1 MEILI
6 KECESL
12 QTETA
17 NKTEVLNQLEG
28 KVKEWMEDHVDKRK
42 LWFSSDFLPADE
54 KMNDDQ
60 EANNKILRDRSR
72 GVKDEVRV
80 AVALN
85 LLTEEG
91 LPHFHRL
98 IAQHLGNRSFWSK

>member
-6 KECESL
+6 KENESL
-12 QTETA
+12 QTDTA
-17 NKTEVLNQLEG
+17 KKTEVLNHLEG
-28 KVKEWMEDHVDKRK
+28 KVKEWMEDHVEKRK

-60 EANNKILRDRSR
+60 EKKIKQLRDRSR

-80 AVALN
+80 AC
-85 LLTEEG
+85 LLYTS
-91 LPHFHRL
+91 PSPRDRT
-98 IAQHLGNRSFWSK
+98 RSRMPSSA